1 MITVACERFDGPF
14 DLLLALVRRNR
25 YPLDRL
31 PIAEITRQYSAYVKD
46 AREADVELGGEF
58 IETAS
63 WLVLLKSRSMLP
75 RAADASEIEEA
86 PERELERALL
96 DHETLRAAAGVL
108 RGRMEAA
115 GLAAGGPERDFQAPS
130 AGSSASAAGPPT
142 VQDVVEAARRAY
154 AAARAHAQAAAAIAA
169 PETVTVEAALQ
180 CLAGRLST
188 LEMGRG
194 VSTEGWFEEQPTH
207 EARIALFLALLEL
220 ARLGTILL
228 AQPRPFGAI
237 LLKKLAS

>member
-1 MITVACERFDGPF
+1 MIAVACERFDGPF

-96 DHETLRAAAGVL
+96 DHETVRAAAGIL

-115 GLAAGGPERDFQAPS
+115 GLCAGWPERDTAPS

-154 AAARAHAQAAAAIAA
+154 AAAQAHAQAAATLAA
-169 PETVTVEAALQ
+169 PETVTVEAALR

-188 LEMGRG
+188 LDAGRG

-228 AQPRPFGAI
+228 AQPQPLGAI